1 MDRDG
6 APTVTAKRAFQRC
19 AGVGVWVCISL
30 DVLGAGGVCDGLH
43 FEVSR
48 HSSSEDSDPILASC
62 GNPQLCINALPL
74 LFLHEEQW
82 QRYRVPGSDV
92 MVNCTARQRQEPV
105 VEKVELD
112 DAIGVDAVLDMGPL
126 GTKSPRAIIYL
137 KYIGL
142 VVLGA
147 WLQ

>member
-1 MDRDG
+1 
-6 APTVTAKRAFQRC
+6 
-19 AGVGVWVCISL
+19 
-30 DVLGAGGVCDGLH
+30 
-43 FEVSR
+43 
-48 HSSSEDSDPILASC
+48 
-62 GNPQLCINALPL
+62 
-74 LFLHEEQW
+74 
-82 QRYRVPGSDV
+82 